1 MKHYLFLVVL
11 CWLFISPVVL
21 AQKTVIHIERAKKA
35 NYDARLGKDV
45 QRLVGDVIMRQDSTL
60 FYCDSAYLNEK
71 TRNFDAFGQV
81 YINVNDSMDIYSDR
95 LIYNGDSRIAEL
107 FDNVRLIDDSTVL
120 ETHYLLYNRVTQLAT
135 YPNKGKITQG
145 DKVLTSVKGYYQSDL
160 KEFYFRKDVV
170 LVTPDYE
177 TYSDT
182 LVYNSISEIAWF
194 YGPTVIR
201 SDENTLYGGYGW
213 YNTLTN
219 QAYLTKQPSIYTMEQ
234 MVYADTMF
242 YDRNTGFGRAGGRV
256 EVIDTNYQVIVK
268 GAFGQFWE
276 LEGKSYVTDSAVAVT
291 YDTEDSLFI
300 HADTL
305 FLYFDEDREAKKM
318 EAYYGVRFFRTD
330 LQGTCDSLSYLLSDS
345 TIRMFQDP
353 VLWSEENQLS
363 ADSIHIMM
371 TNKALDSLVM
381 YNNAFIV
388 SRDTIRGYNQIKGK
402 DMIGYF
408 KKNELDRIAVE
419 GSAQTVYWVREED
432 KSLIGINL
440 AKASRMLIK
449 LFKSQITEIIYRS
462 SPNEVMY
469 PEKDLPAG
477 EEKMRGFRWLQER
490 RPKDKMD
497 IFRKS
502 EDRAEE
508 KNQDIK

>member
-1 MKHYLFLVVL
+1 MKHYLFWVVVSL
-11 CWLFISPVVL
+11 LFQTSGL
-21 AQKTVIHIERAKKA
+21 MAQKTLIHIERARIA
-35 NYDARLGKDV
+35 NYDVRLGKDV
-45 QRLVGDVIMRQDSTL
+45 QRLVGDVILRQDSTL

-95 LIYNGDSRIAEL
+95 LIYNGDTRIAEL
-107 FDNVRLIDDSTVL
+107 FDNVKLIDDSTVL
-120 ETHYLLYNRVTQLAT
+120 ETEYLLYNRMTKLAT
-135 YPNKGKITQG
+135 YPNNGKITQA
-145 DKVLTSVKGYYQSDL
+145 DKVLTSVKGYYQSDI

-170 LVTPDYE
+170 LLTPDYE

-182 LVYNSISEIAWF
+182 LVYNSVSEIAWF

-213 YNTLTN
+213 YNTRTD
-219 QAYLTKQPSIYTMEQ
+219 QSYLTKRPSIYTMEQ
-234 MVYADTMF
+234 MVYADTMY

-256 EVIDTNYQVIVK
+256 EVVDTIYQVIVK

-276 LEGKSYVTDSAVAVT
+276 LEGKSYVTDSAMAVN
-291 YDTEDSLFI
+291 YDTNDSLFM

-318 EAYYGVRFFRTD
+318 EAYYGVRFYRED

-345 TIRMFQDP
+345 TIRMYQDP

-371 TNKALDSLVM
+371 TNKTLDSLVM

-388 SRDTIRGYNQIKGK
+388 SRDTIKGYNQIKGK

-408 KKNELDRIAVE
+408 EENELDRIAVE
-419 GSAQTVYWVREED
+419 GNAQTVYWVRDED
-432 KSLIGINL
+432 QSLIGINL

-449 LFKSQITEIIYRS
+449 LLESQITDIVYRS
-462 SPNEVMY
+462 SPSEVMY

-477 EEKMRGFRWLQER
+477 EEKLRGFRWLQER
-490 RPKDKMD
+490 RPKDKLD
-497 IFRKS
+497 IFRS
-502 EDRAEE
+502 TEVVAEE
-508 KNQDIK
+508 K